1 MPDWS
6 NGMISD
12 SQSEEEGFD
21 PLIGYCGCGRT
32 AMHRIVVP
40 NHAGSNPVGH
50 ITAVTR
56 TDTETGLSSQKN
68 GFNPHTVDRALAQRT
83 TVYGCRKTGTFDIQH
98 VHVV

>member
-21 PLIGYCGCGRT
+21 PLIGYCGCGRM

-50 ITAVTR
+50 PTAVIR
-56 TDTETGLSSQKN
+56 SVQKRAFQARQTGSAPVPSIELRLK
-68 GFNPHTVDRALAQRT
+68 TIT
-83 TVYGCRKTGTFDIQH
+83 T
-98 VHVV
+98 